1 MNITNITNVKKQNLT
16 VNVDGASQ
24 TKEAELLIVTLQNDE
39 KLYVPKNEENRDYQN
54 ILEWVADG
62 NTIQEAD

>member
-1 MNITNITNVKKQNLT
+1 MNIKNVKKQNLT
-16 VNVDGASQ
+16 VTVDGASQ

-39 KLYVPKNEENRDYQN
+39 KLYVPKNEENRHYQE
-54 ILEWVADG
+54 IQQWVAEG

>member
-1 MNITNITNVKKQNLT
+1 MIITNVKKQNLT

-24 TKEAELLIVTLQNDE
+24 TKEAELLIVTLQNNE

>member
-1 MNITNITNVKKQNLT
+1 MNIKNVKKQNLT

-39 KLYVPKNEENRDYQN
+39 KLYVPKNEENRHYQE
-54 ILEWVADG
+54 ILQWVAEG
-62 NTIQEAD
+62 NTIAEAD

>member
-1 MNITNITNVKKQNLT
+1 MIITNVKKQNLPT
-16 VNVDGASQ
+16 IKIDGVEE
-24 TKEAELLIVTLQNDE
+24 TKESELLIVTLQNDE
-39 KLYVPKNEENRDYQN
+39 KLYVPKNEANTDYQN